1 MASNAVERK
10 IVHTS
15 KKSNRGNSCKYPAR
29 ASWSQFQELD
39 HSLSRLMS
47 LYNGYF
53 GTKSFKIL
61 RALLKFL
68 EWTGHGVP
76 WLVFASYKIFASS
89 DQFYFTLMLSLIL
102 DLIVIAVL
110 KLVFQ
115 RPRPIYNE
123 NDMPLS
129 ASKVDDFSFPSG
141 HTTRAFMVMLLYV
154 MHKISNIERISW
166 ISWAVLLGLSR
177 VVLGRHHLSDV
188 VAGVF
193 IGLADGVVVTE
204 FVMWYNRQHL

>member
-1 MASNAVERK
+1 MVTLEQS
-10 IVHTS
+10 
-15 KKSNRGNSCKYPAR
+15 
-29 ASWSQFQELD
+29 
-39 HSLSRLMS
+39 
-47 LYNGYF
+47 
-53 GTKSFKIL
+53 
-61 RALLKFL
+61 LLKYYEHYLNFWNGLVMAFL
-68 EWTGHGVP
+68 
-76 WLVFASYKIFASS
+76 
-89 DQFYFTLMLSLIL
+89 
-102 DLIVIAVL
+102 VL

-141 HTTRAFMVMLLYV
+141 HTTRAFMVMFLYV
-154 MHKISNIERISW
+154 MHRISNIERIFW

-193 IGLADGVVVTE
+193 IGLADGVMVTE
-204 FVMWYNRQHL
+204 FVMWYNRQHF